1 VSVAAEYL
9 IVAGIAW
16 LRRSSEADWAVT
28 FDDAQVRTGR
38 GRWLLD
44 SGRAA
49 GELDGLA
56 WDLELHELAPP
67 FHTPHPLLRPVASS
81 QLRTWPALAVSG
93 TIGERTL
100 ERAPGHRA
108 QLQGRRLA
116 QRWRWA
122 HASLPD
128 GRWAHALAA
137 KLPGLPELAQH
148 GSERGGPG
156 LPLARSSAA
165 GTAWTV
171 GPYEVDADPASF
183 VRLDYRDTDGSAVHC
198 YHSARAS
205 LAGPGIA
212 SADASY
218 EIASRVRLPELER

>member
-1 VSVAAEYL
+1 MTMEPLLNLLLVEDSPEDAQLILLHLDREGVHAEYRR
-9 IVAGIAW
+9 VDTEATYIA
-16 LRRSSEADWAVT
+16 A
-28 FDDAQVRTGR
+28 
-38 GRWLLD
+38 LD
-44 SGRAA
+44 SPPDLILSDFAMPRFNGLRALRILKDR
-49 GELDGLA
+49 GLDI
-56 WDLELHELAPP
+56 P
-67 FHTPHPLLRPVASS
+67 FIL
-81 QLRTWPALAVSG
+81 VSG

-108 QLQGRRLA
+108 QLRGRRLA

-165 GTAWTV
+165 GTAWTI
-171 GPYEVDADPASF
+171 GPYAIDADPASF
-183 VRLDYRDTDGSAVHC
+183 VRLDYRDADGSAVHC
-198 YHSARAS
+198 YHSPRAR

-218 EIASRVRLPELER
+218 ELASRVRLPELEP